1 MPSNNLTKF
10 GPFLPP
16 LHSNLIWFLNTKTDL
31 KNVLSLGMAEI
42 KQEIK
47 STEEAIN
54 SHKRVICYTQTGTW
68 EINQGATWAKSHH
81 QF

>member
-1 MPSNNLTKF
+1 
-10 GPFLPP
+10 
-16 LHSNLIWFLNTKTDL
+16 
-31 KNVLSLGMAEI
+31 MAEI